1 MTERTLAEGLTS
13 EVTCPVCL
21 DLFRDPVRL
30 DCEHNFCRPCIGRL
44 WDETGTAFSCPECQE
59 IFPQLRLTS
68 NRLLAN
74 IAERVRQLRLDVG
87 SPSTRG
93 PPVCPQHEEKIK
105 LYCQDDQETICVV
118 CAVSK
123 RHKDHRIVPLH
134 EAVQFCQEKL
144 KESSALLAKQV
155 EALNEVEDQQE
166 KEILQLK
173 ERTNTMRSRII
184 SQLDELGQFLQ
195 QEQERL
201 LGELQEEESRIQ
213 REMEKICGWAREEKK
228 SLQSEVDTIQHRLTD
243 EEEPAALLQD
253 VHKLMERAR
262 QGTEERSVVPHSS
275 LNIGRF
281 QGPLQYAVWKRMR
294 DIVSPAPSLLTFDPE
309 TANPYLILSEDLT
322 AAKYSYTSQQL
333 SETPERFSFCACVL
347 GSEGFTSGRHYWEVE
362 VGDHPDWDV
371 GIAAESADREGWVIL
386 APEHGFWT
394 FGHTEPARVGVY
406 LDHEGGQVSFY
417 RASDMSHL
425 HTFSDTFSERLFPF
439 FYPSAE
445 PNARSLRIF
454 HPLN

>member
-1 MTERTLAEGLTS
+1 MHSFLAGVGRGRRGTAMTERTLAEGLTS

-173 ERTNTMRSRII
+173 
-184 SQLDELGQFLQ
+184 
-195 QEQERL
+195 
-201 LGELQEEESRIQ
+201 
-213 REMEKICGWAREEKK
+213 
-228 SLQSEVDTIQHRLTD
+228 
-243 EEEPAALLQD
+243 D